1 MNFELTK
8 EQYFVRRMME
18 QFVIDE
24 AGKIWSREDVFRL
37 FIRET
42 EEREMERQKAF
53 LADMNR
59 RFALYRQKPQI
70 PPVYPKFNYQYKPVH
85 IEPLHY
91 TADLGNLFKLTSM
104 FPGPIINPERFII
117 VRGGRNE

>member
-1 MNFELTK
+1 MQFELTK

-24 AGKIWSREDVFRL
+24 AEKIGSREDVFRL

-42 EEREMERQKAF
+42 EEQTARQKAF
-53 LADMNR
+53 QADMNR
-59 RFALYRQKPQI
+59 RFAPYRQKPQI

-85 IEPLHY
+85 IEPW
-91 TADLGNLFKLTSM
+91 ANVEDLGNLFRMSSM
-104 FPGPIINPERFII
+104 FPGPIINPYFVVI
-117 VRGGRNE
+117 RGEKE